1 MYRLFVSWRAL
12 AVAFVLAVAGLS
24 LLAHNLDRQ
33 QREEALRN
41 VVAQAHVVNELLLHV
56 EYRADTGD
64 LDPGDLVRLD
74 GSVQHLVGGGN
85 LIGLQLWDRDGRLLY
100 SDTARPAPLSAG
112 ERARLGAV
120 LAGRPHVQLEQDNGR
135 AAPSATVLLHMH
147 DHDHRSDGI
156 VAEILLPERDMTGEL
171 SAATWRLYAG
181 AGALLVVASLL
192 AVWGRRRILRREHEA
207 LHDPLT
213 GLGNRALLV
222 QAGAEAVG
230 ERRVRPGD
238 RAVTALL
245 LLDLDGF
252 KEVNDTLGHAVG
264 DRLLVEVAGALR
276 GAVRPI
282 DVVTRLGGDEF
293 AVLLRAL
300 PDGDAAVRAATG
312 IAAVLQRPFALDRI
326 TLEVGV
332 SIGIALRPTHAD
344 GLPGLLR
351 RADVAMYQAK
361 RAGGGVRLYDQSSD
375 PHDESQ
381 LDLLSQL
388 RAAIDGDQL
397 GLHFQPRVGLG
408 TGRPVG
414 FEALVRWAHPERG
427 LLPPAAFVP
436 LAERTALMQPLT
448 EWVLREAIRQC
459 ARWRDEGWDVGVAVN
474 IPPATLLEAELPGRL
489 TELLAREGLPGHAL
503 ELEIT
508 ETAVMVDPERTAET
522 LRRLRAIGVGVAIDD
537 FGAGY
542 TSLSY
547 LKTLPVSRLK
557 IDRGFV
563 THLLDDDRDEAV
575 TRAIVRLGHDLGLVV
590 VAEGVETP
598 GVQQRLRDLGC
609 DEGQGFLLGRPMAPA
624 DVLPWLAGASVAAAG
639 LAPA

>member
-1 MYRLFVSWRAL
+1 VYRLFVSWRAL
-12 AVAFVLAVAGLS
+12 AAAFVLAVAGLS
-24 LLAHNLDRQ
+24 LLAYNLDRQ

-56 EYRADTGD
+56 DYRAGTGD
-64 LDPGDLVRLD
+64 LDPGDLARVD
-74 GSVQHLVGGGN
+74 GSVQHLVGEGN
-85 LIGLQLWDRDGRLLY
+85 LIGLQLWDRQGRLLY
-100 SDTARPAPLSAG
+100 SDAAHPAPLTAA
-112 ERARLGAV
+112 ERAQLDEV

-135 AAPSATVLLHMH
+135 SAPSATVLLHMH
-147 DHDHRSDGI
+147 DHDDRSEGV

-192 AVWGRRRILRREHEA
+192 AAWGRRRILHREHEA

-222 QAGAEAVG
+222 QAGAELS
-230 ERRVRPGD
+230 GD
-238 RAVTALL
+238 RRTRVGAARSVTALL

-264 DRLLVEVAGALR
+264 DQLLVQVAEALR
-276 GAVRPI
+276 GAVRSA

-293 AVLLRAL
+293 AVLLRGL
-300 PDGDAAVRAATG
+300 PDADAAVRAATE
-312 IAAVLQRPFALDRI
+312 IAAVLQRRPFDLEST

-332 SIGIALRPTHAD
+332 SLGVALHLTHAD
-344 GLPGLLR
+344 DLPGLLR

-361 RAGGGVRLYDQSSD
+361 RAGGGVRLYDQADD

-388 RAAIDGDQL
+388 RAAIDEDQL
-397 GLHFQPRVGLG
+397 RLHFQPRVGLR
-408 TGRPVG
+408 TGRTVG
-414 FEALVRWAHPERG
+414 FEALVRWAHPDRG
-427 LLPPAAFVP
+427 LLPPGTFVP
-436 LAERTALMQPLT
+436 LAERTALMHPLT
-448 EWVLREAIRQC
+448 DWVLRSAIREC
-459 ARWRDEGWDVGVAVN
+459 ARWRSAGRDVGVAVN
-474 IPPATLLEAELPGRL
+474 IPPATLLDAELPARM
-489 TELLAREGLPGHAL
+489 TELLARERLPGHAL

-522 LRRLRAIGVGVAIDD
+522 LRRLRAVGVRVAIDD

-547 LKTLPVSRLK
+547 LKTLPVSSLK

-575 TRAIVRLGHDLGLVV
+575 TRSIVQLGHDLGLVV
-590 VAEGVETP
+590 VAEGVETA
-598 GVQQRLRDLGC
+598 GVQERLRELGC
-609 DEGQGFLLGRPMAPA
+609 DEAQGFLLAAPMEAA
-624 DVLPWLAGASVAAAG
+624 DVLPWLAA
-639 LAPA
+639 APAALTPA

>member
-1 MYRLFVSWRAL
+1 MFRLLTSRRAL
-12 AVAFVLAVAGLS
+12 ATGFLAALVGLTALAYNLAVQRQDDTLS
-24 LLAHNLDRQ
+24 AVVD
-33 QREEALRN
+33 EARLVSR
-41 VVAQAHVVNELLLHV
+41 LLLDV
-56 EYRADTGD
+56 ELDADRLDPAAVDRIDLRVDHLVASGD
-64 LDPGDLVRLD
+64 L
-74 GSVQHLVGGGN
+74 
-85 LIGLQLWDRDGRLLY
+85 IGVQLWDGAGRLVY
-100 SDTARPAPLSAG
+100 SDQADPDPLSAD
-112 ERARLGAV
+112 ERPALLEA
-120 LAGRPHVQLEQDNGR
+120 LAGEPQVEFEHDEGR
-135 AAPSATVLLHMH
+135 ALPSATVLVQPYDAQGRPSGL
-147 DHDHRSDGI
+147 
-156 VAEILLPERDMTGEL
+156 VAEVLLPGHETQGDLT
-171 SAATWRLYAG
+171 AASWRLYAG
-181 AGALLVVASLL
+181 AATLLVIGSGL
-192 AVWGRRRILRREHEA
+192 ALVGRRRMLQREHQA

-222 QAGAEAVG
+222 QAGAEAAG
-230 ERRVRPGD
+230 ERRIRPGG

-293 AVLLRAL
+293 AVLLRGL

-459 ARWRDEGWDVGVAVN
+459 ARWRNEGWDVGVAVN